1 MAGNHR
7 HSDAL
12 PRPDLALLHKQLW
25 RHAMWL
31 TLFCVSIGI
40 ALGFAFGAMVV
51 ESYEDQVRP

>member
-1 MAGNHR
+1 
-7 HSDAL
+7 
-12 PRPDLALLHKQLW
+12 
-25 RHAMWL
+25 MWI